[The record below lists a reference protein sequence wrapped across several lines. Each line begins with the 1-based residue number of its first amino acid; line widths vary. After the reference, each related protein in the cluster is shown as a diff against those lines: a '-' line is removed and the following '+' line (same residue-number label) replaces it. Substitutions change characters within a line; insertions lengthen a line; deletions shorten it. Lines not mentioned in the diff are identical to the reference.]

1 MVWRSY
7 LKRGCFCVAEK
18 KYDNKSPWYRIQ
30 RRIQRRRDMK
40 TWHVSSLTRRQSI
53 ALTWW
58 EGVYGSISLCL
69 TRHLPTVF
77 PANCSWLSSLCNYL
91 VVDSFRKSLPI
102 TSFHFEWLFSFGS
115 SVLKKLKET
124 WEDVI
129 EIFLSQL
136 RDICLLFSF
145 WILSLFSREEE
156 SLRLLRRR
164 RDTHTHVS
172 TLQHMV
178 FIKKTALFRLNTFLE
193 KQHVFLLRK
202 ILRKIPEVALTWMD
216 KQDKQCS
223 VDEFAIRVVSTSPS
237 FIPARDVQ
245 LWFVSVFRF
254 RNILDVQVTF

>member
-77 PANCSWLSSLCNYL
+77 PANCSWLFSLCNYL

-145 WILSLFSREEE
+145 WILSLF
-156 SLRLLRRR
+156 
-164 RDTHTHVS
+164 
-172 TLQHMV
+172 
-178 FIKKTALFRLNTFLE
+178 FLE
-193 KQHVFLLRK
+193 KKSPFVCFDDEKTLTHMSRLCNTWFSSRRLRCSGWTRFSRSSMFFFSERFSGRFLKWPWLGWISRTSNVLLMNLQFESSLLLLPLFLPEMFNFDLLVF
-202 ILRKIPEVALTWMD
+202 
-216 KQDKQCS
+216 
-223 VDEFAIRVVSTSPS
+223 
-237 FIPARDVQ
+237 
-245 LWFVSVFRF
+245 SVFA
-254 RNILDVQVTF
+254 TF